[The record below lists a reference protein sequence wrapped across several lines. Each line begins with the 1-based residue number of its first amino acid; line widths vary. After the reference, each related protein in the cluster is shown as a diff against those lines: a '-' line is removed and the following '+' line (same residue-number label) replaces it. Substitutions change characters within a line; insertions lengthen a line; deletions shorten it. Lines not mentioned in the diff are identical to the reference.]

1 MSSQRSFTGS
11 QKVST
16 SSKVFSDLKDIRE
29 KIQGNLTTAQYLRT
43 YDTLLYTAM
52 KGIVEHTNFFD
63 TYLIRLLGWQE
74 VNHRRKVSFLKRN
87 ELPRLVLD
95 FLMQETPEDRF
106 LAIKR
111 LKLDRG
117 LRVEIVRAFIS
128 SLEEYL
134 ACCSLSSDRDLASAL
149 EYKHKT
155 EAEYNY
161 DNLYELCTSAAL
173 WLDRALEFKSM
184 IQEKY
189 IRLCLVSAQRDHAT
203 FFSGSIDLDDV
214 IHTYFISCSRAI
226 DKCDGDAG
234 TLTTHI
240 QNWFFTAR
248 ESVWGQKNKTKQ
260 VSMDAFLQRHESTD
274 YGEGLDELD
283 EDSMVVQSREHEL
296 EHDYEAR
303 QMSALAKI
311 ADPHGAARLLLGI
324 PEFLT
329 ESELKKLKKV
339 TKD

>member
-1 MSSQRSFTGS
+1 VATPRSAGS
-11 QKVST
+11 KQKVNT
-16 SSKVFSDLKDIRE
+16 SSKVFSDLKDTRE

-43 YDTLLYTAM
+43 YDILLYTAM
-52 KGIVEHTNFFD
+52 RGIVEHTNFFD

-74 VNHRRKVSFLKRN
+74 VNHRRKVSFLKRT
-87 ELPRLVLD
+87 ELPRLVIN
-95 FLMQETPEDRF
+95 FLLQDTPEARF
-106 LAIKR
+106 IAIKQ

-117 LRVEIVRAFIS
+117 LRVEIIRAFVA
-128 SLEEYL
+128 SLSKYL
-134 ACCSLSSDRDLASAL
+134 ACCNLNSELSLAESI
-149 EYKHKT
+149 EYKAQVEK
-155 EAEYNY
+155 EYNY
-161 DNLYELCTSAAL
+161 PDLYKLCVESSL

-189 IRLCLVSAQRDHAT
+189 IRLCLVTAQRDHAT

-214 IHTYFISCSRAI
+214 IHTYFIACSRAI

-260 VSMDAFLQRHESTD
+260 VSMDAFLQRQESTD
-274 YGEGLDELD
+274 YGEGLDDVD
-283 EDSMVVQSREHEL
+283 EDDVTVHSREQEL
-296 EHDYEAR
+296 EHDHEAR

-329 ESELKKLKKV
+329 EAELKKLNKLVKE
-339 TKD
+339 

>member
-1 MSSQRSFTGS
+1 MAASRSASSKHSG
-11 QKVST
+11 ST
-16 SSKVFSDLKDIRE
+16 SSKVFSDLKDTRE
-29 KIQGNLTTAQYLRT
+29 QIQGNLTTAQYLRT
-43 YDTLLYTAM
+43 YDVLLYTAM
-52 KGIVEHTNFFD
+52 RSIVENTKFFD
-63 TYLIRLLGWQE
+63 TYLVRLLGWQE
-74 VNHRRKVSFLKRN
+74 VNHRRKVSFLKRT
-87 ELPRLVLD
+87 ELPRLVLN
-95 FLMQETPEDRF
+95 FLMQETPESRF
-106 LAIKR
+106 LAIKQ

-117 LRVEIVRAFIS
+117 LRVEIIRAFIE
-128 SLEEYL
+128 SLDKYL
-134 ACCSLSSDRDLASAL
+134 SCCNLTSNLPLAEAL
-149 EYKHKT
+149 EYKYTVEKEHNCPDLYRICV
-155 EAEYNY
+155 EA
-161 DNLYELCTSAAL
+161 SL
-173 WLDRALEFKSM
+173 WLSRALEFKAM

-260 VSMDAFLQRHESTD
+260 VSMDAFLQRQESTD
-274 YGEGLDELD
+274 YGEGLEDVD
-283 EDSMVVQSREHEL
+283 EDTMTVHSREQEL
-296 EHDYEAR
+296 EQDTEAR

-329 ESELKKLKKV
+329 EAELKQLKRVIKE
-339 TKD
+339 

>member
-1 MSSQRSFTGS
+1 MSASRSSGSSQ
-11 QKVST
+11 KI
-16 SSKVFSDLKDIRE
+16 SSSSRVFSDLKDTRE

-43 YDTLLYTAM
+43 YDILLYTAM

-74 VNHRRKVSFLKRN
+74 VNHRRKVSFLKRT
-87 ELPRLVLD
+87 ELPRLVIN
-95 FLMQETPEDRF
+95 FLLQDTPESRF
-106 LAIKR
+106 LAIKQ

-117 LRVEIVRAFIS
+117 LRVEIIRDFVS
-128 SLEEYL
+128 SLKDYIDCCNLNTSMTL
-134 ACCSLSSDRDLASAL
+134 AEAA
-149 EYKHKT
+149 EYK
-155 EAEYNY
+155 EAIENRYQY
-161 DNLYELCTSAAL
+161 KYLYQLCMESSL

-260 VSMDAFLQRHESTD
+260 VSMDAFLQRQESTD
-274 YGEGLDELD
+274 YGEGMEDFD
-283 EDSMVVQSREHEL
+283 EDTMTVHSREQEL

-324 PEFLT
+324 PEYLT
-329 ESELKKLKKV
+329 EAELKKLKKLI
-339 TKD
+339 KE

>member
-1 MSSQRSFTGS
+1 MSSPPGHSSVTA
-11 QKVST
+11 KNNT
-16 SSKVFSDLKDIRE
+16 SSKVFADLKDTRE

-43 YDTLLYTAM
+43 YDILLYTAIR
-52 KGIVEHTNFFD
+52 GIVEHTKFLD

-74 VNHRRKVSFLKRN
+74 VNHRRKVSFLKRT
-87 ELPRLVLD
+87 ELPRLVLN
-95 FLMQETPEDRF
+95 FMMQDTPESR
-106 LAIKR
+106 LTALKQ

-117 LRVEIVRAFIS
+117 LRVEIIRSFIS
-128 SLEEYL
+128 SLDEYI
-134 ACCSLSSDRDLASAL
+134 CCCNLSSSRSLAEAI
-149 EYKHKT
+149 EYKHKV

-161 DNLYELCTSAAL
+161 AKLYELCIQSSL

-189 IRLCLVSAQRDHAT
+189 IRLCLVSARRDHAQ

-260 VSMDAFLQRHESTD
+260 VSMDAFLQRQESTD
-274 YGEGLDELD
+274 YGEADETD
-283 EDSMVVQSREHEL
+283 EDSMTVQSREQEL
-296 EHDYEAR
+296 EHTTEAKHIA
-303 QMSALAKI
+303 ALAKI
-311 ADPHGAARLLLGI
+311 ADPHGAARVLLGI

-329 ESELKKLKKV
+329 EAELKQLNKLAIN
-339 TKD
+339 